1 MNEGRHANKNYVFWL
16 GLVLCTIYQSY
27 RYPMQISN
35 SGTSPTYSDTP
46 LALQAGKFVLAFPLI
61 AISVVRWLGNS
72 ARLTRWPIVLM
83 PLFLCSFSLV
93 KIIDGHDSQYL
104 DFSFWLFFSLVLV
117 LAVDTVSISAIDK
130 YFYVLLAF
138 AFASTLLQVFLFVA
152 FGRLPALAYEGT
164 YLVRFGGFLDD
175 PNGFAAIWFLL
186 MGWSYHRFTGWG
198 RFLILTGIVIS
209 LLLTQSWTALGFFL
223 AALFLLGFIWC
234 LKRPLSAILTIC
246 MLPLL
251 ALLLTRLIAQ
261 LQGGLLWEALEAKQ
275 GSIEGH
281 TFPWALW
288 TSKWVDWV
296 LLGEWK
302 YTHYESW
309 FAAAMINF
317 GLLWLAVYAILIMAL
332 SIYLRRA
339 YLKAEPES
347 KPVYAGLFLFA
358 CYFAFG
364 SFNLPLPLIFP
375 INALFFL
382 FAFLVAFGKVEAHD
396 CAAPHRKLELS
407 GALAKAARE

>member
-1 MNEGRHANKNYVFWL
+1 MGSFPHFNW
-16 GLVLCTIYQSY
+16 Y
-27 RYPMQISN
+27 RYIF
-35 SGTSPTYSDTP
+35 TVD
-46 LALQAGKFVLAFPLI
+46 
-61 AISVVRWLGNS
+61 SVVDCP
-72 ARLTRWPIVLM
+72 RLLSGRIIPPWIH
-83 PLFLCSFSLV
+83 LV
-93 KIIDGHDSQYL
+93 PE
-104 DFSFWLFFSLVLV
+104 
-117 LAVDTVSISAIDK
+117 A
-130 YFYVLLAF
+130 
-138 AFASTLLQVFLFVA
+138 
-152 FGRLPALAYEGT
+152 PALRNT
-164 YLVRFGGFLDD
+164 DYLYASIACV
-175 PNGFAAIWFLL
+175 P
-186 MGWSYHRFTGWG
+186 
-198 RFLILTGIVIS
+198 
-209 LLLTQSWTALGFFL
+209 
-223 AALFLLGFIWC
+223 
-234 LKRPLSAILTIC
+234 
-246 MLPLL
+246 
-251 ALLLTRLIAQ
+251 LTRLIAQ

-339 YLKAEPES
+339 YLKAKPES
-347 KPVYAGLFLFA
+347 KPVYAGLFLFS